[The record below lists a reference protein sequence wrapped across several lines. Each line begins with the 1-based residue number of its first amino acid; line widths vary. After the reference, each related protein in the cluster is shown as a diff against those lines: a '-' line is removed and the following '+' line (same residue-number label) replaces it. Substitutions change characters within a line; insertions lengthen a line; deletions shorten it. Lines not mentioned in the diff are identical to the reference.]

1 MGSACG
7 LEEILRVGEAWVL
20 GSEGVGGALGL
31 EGVEGLGLE
40 EIRGPGGEL
49 SSGRVLGS
57 FGALAGEEVEW
68 GG

>member
-1 MGSACG
+1 M
-7 LEEILRVGEAWVL
+7 L